1 MPLWPP
7 RPGSMLEPSPSTLT
21 HARTHIY
28 THMHVRTHMH
38 TQAHMC
44 THAHTCTHTCACTHV
59 HTQTHTHTHTSI
71 PCVLPSS
78 ILLGRNHPGD
88 PPRRVAQTE
97 LQVTQH
103 FMDPCRV
110 PSVDVSLCE
119 AGLWLGG
126 LEFPL
131 ILGPNH
137 MVNLAAH
144 HCLQTSEATQCL
156 RIR

>member
-7 RPGSMLEPSPSTLT
+7 QPGSTLESSPSTLT

-28 THMHVRTHMH
+28 THTHTHTRTHTCTHMHGHAHMDTHMH
-38 TQAHMC
+38 TH
-44 THAHTCTHTCACTHV
+44 
-59 HTQTHTHTHTSI
+59 I
-71 PCVLPSS
+71 DPPCPSS

-88 PPRRVAQTE
+88 PPRHVAWMD

-103 FMDPCRV
+103 FMDPSRV
-110 PSVDVSLCE
+110 PLVDVSLCE

-131 ILGPNH
+131 ILGPNLV
-137 MVNLAAH
+137 VNLSAH
-144 HCLQTSEATQCL
+144 HCLQTSEATQHL